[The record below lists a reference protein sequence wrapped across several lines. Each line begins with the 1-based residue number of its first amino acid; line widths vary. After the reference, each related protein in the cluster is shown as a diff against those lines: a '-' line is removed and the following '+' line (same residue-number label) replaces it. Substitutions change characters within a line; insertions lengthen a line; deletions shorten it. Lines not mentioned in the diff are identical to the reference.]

1 MDEKTVIKRCQNGDK
16 AAFDELIRYFY
27 PYVSKYL
34 LKITANPDITEDLTQ
49 ETFVKIIRTIETYN
63 VSGRAKF
70 ATYIITVA
78 KNCYIDYIRK
88 HKEIFEDITDVLL
101 LDDKNNILYSANKT
115 NLAWDSVFELK
126 NSSDKDRF
134 LVSDKNSDIAF
145 RFVKKNEFMLSAVFA
160 EKFPE
165 IRDEYDESHFY
176 LNNFQNKKV
185 YIISFIKTGAS
196 GNKVY
201 VISNPL
207 SVQYGIPVL
216 KAAACA
222 AILLFMIYWI
232 IIALWVYQNALKS
245 RLYAPV
251 WGIAVLFTNIV
262 GVLIY
267 IIYKSVNGVCAFC
280 GTVQSKTN
288 LFCSHCGRKIG
299 ISCDECGRMFC
310 AGDNFCPKCGNKIK
324 Q

>member
-1 MDEKTVIKRCQNGDK
+1 MDKFNNFIKNLNFKKIFISYVLITVILGILCSAGVGYIYKDKIRLAIKYQSVSEKLENKRPDTETIK
-16 AAFDELIRYFY
+16 AD
-27 PYVSKYL
+27 
-34 LKITANPDITEDLTQ
+34 LKALAESSAD
-49 ETFVKIIRTIETYN
+49 V
-63 VSGRAKF
+63 
-70 ATYIITVA
+70 
-78 KNCYIDYIRK
+78 
-88 HKEIFEDITDVLL
+88 TDVLL
-101 LDDKNNILYSANKT
+101 LDDKNNILYSANQT

-126 NSSDKDRF
+126 NSSDKDGF

-185 YIISFIKTGAS
+185 YIISFLKTGAS

-288 LFCSHCGRKIG
+288 LFCSHCGRRIG
-299 ISCDECGRMFC
+299 ISCDECGRMLC